1 MEIEGTG
8 LFSPTPTI
16 PDTTANTP
24 AGENANPVNGACYTG
39 GSSTLNDTPD
49 RRIIYFAVINCIELG
64 PLSGNSS
71 GDLPVEAFV
80 EAFLTEPVDDP
91 SDGPEIVLEV
101 KDIVR
106 PGVGGVLHDIV
117 QLYR

>member
-1 MEIEGTG
+1 
-8 LFSPTPTI
+8 LS
-16 PDTTANTP
+16 
-24 AGENANPVNGACYTG
+24 
-39 GSSTLNDTPD
+39 DTPD
-49 RRIIYFAVINCIELG
+49 RRILYFAVINCIELG
-64 PLSGNSS
+64 PLRGNSV
-71 GDLPVEAFV
+71 GDIPVEAFV

-91 SDGPEIVLEV
+91 SEGPEIVLEV